1 MMYPNQDM
9 DMDSDSTTRTINIY
23 LPHIPYQTN
32 EVHPTRARAPR
43 MRVNT
48 NYVQHTIQ
56 LPQSILDSD
65 TYGDEMDEEDEEIYE
80 EEEEEEENYNEFV
93 DDQDMSE
100 YLETRTYYYDPV
112 MDIDVNEGDQVCD
125 EEEQEVCAICLL
137 EYQDEDTIGKLQC
150 GHEFHAECIKKWLL
164 RKKACPFCRAQVWP
178 RHENLHYS

>member
-1 MMYPNQDM
+1 MMYLNQDM

-43 MRVNT
+43 MCVNT

-65 TYGDEMDEEDEEIYE
+65 TYGDEMDEEDEEIY
-80 EEEEEEENYNEFV
+80 EEENYNEFV

-125 EEEQEVCAICLL
+125 EEEQKGKCCGIFLAMLICL
-137 EYQDEDTIGKLQC
+137 YDIYNTD
-150 GHEFHAECIKKWLL
+150 
-164 RKKACPFCRAQVWP
+164 
-178 RHENLHYS
+178 